1 MLDTKPHRR
10 RQRRKQRHFSDLSPL
25 PIFLKLR
32 VCRRESRPWQRCQI
46 CGANLQGRKSRKYQ
60 RTSLPTATRKCG
72 RAFRDNSET
81 DLKLGRIRP
90 CAARTQCGRARDF
103 LRERIL
109 LEPCAKPRTSST
121 IRARPLSLPWER
133 RDASTLSADLYIATT
148 AYGRSYLR
156 KSPSTSALA
165 FSDPFG
171 STLSQ
176 VESGSN
182 WVMAVAK
189 SVVLA
194 PRSF

>member
-10 RQRRKQRHFSDLSPL
+10 RRRRKRRHFSDLSPL

-60 RTSLPTATRKCG
+60 RTWLPTATGKCG

-81 DLKLGRIRP
+81 DLKLGRCWP
-90 CAARTQCGRARDF
+90 CAARTQCGR
-103 LRERIL
+103 
-109 LEPCAKPRTSST
+109 
-121 IRARPLSLPWER
+121 
-133 RDASTLSADLYIATT
+133 DASTSSADWYIATT
-148 AYGRSYLR
+148 AYGHSYLR

-165 FSDPFG
+165 FSDLFD

-182 WVMAVAK
+182 WVMAVAR